1 MSSNTGSPVKAIL
14 YAFLANLGIA
24 IAKLAT
30 AIYTGSGSMLAEAI
44 HSFADTGNQVLLFI
58 GLKSSEK
65 EPDAD
70 HPLGYGKLTYF
81 WSFIVALM
89 LFSVGG
95 LFSIYEGVHKLSG
108 VAELNQ
114 VWIGLVILGLSII
127 IESFSLAGAMREA
140 SLMRGDKP
148 LIQWLA
154 HTRNAEIVVVIGED
168 VAAIIGLVIAFC
180 FLGMTWLTG
189 NPIYDAVGSICI
201 GVVLIIV
208 ALFLVVR
215 LQGLLVG
222 KSAEPDLRL
231 LIDELIADHD
241 QIDRVLNT
249 ITLQMGPKVML
260 AAKIA
265 INEEVTVGEAVVL
278 INGLERKLKQA
289 HPEIGWCFIEPD
301 TLDTRPPYPVAG
313 MKCSA

>member
-1 MSSNTGSPVKAIL
+1 
-14 YAFLANLGIA
+14 
-24 IAKLAT
+24 
-30 AIYTGSGSMLAEAI
+30 
-44 HSFADTGNQVLLFI
+44 
-58 GLKSSEK
+58 
-65 EPDAD
+65 
-70 HPLGYGKLTYF
+70 
-81 WSFIVALM
+81 
-89 LFSVGG
+89 
-95 LFSIYEGVHKLSG
+95 
-108 VAELNQ
+108 
-114 VWIGLVILGLSII
+114 LGLSII

-301 TLDTRPPYPVAG
+301 NLD
-313 MKCSA
+313 

>member
-301 TLDTRPPYPVAG
+301 NLD
-313 MKCSA
+313 

>member
-1 MSSNTGSPVKAIL
+1 
-14 YAFLANLGIA
+14 
-24 IAKLAT
+24 
-30 AIYTGSGSMLAEAI
+30 
-44 HSFADTGNQVLLFI
+44 
-58 GLKSSEK
+58 
-65 EPDAD
+65 
-70 HPLGYGKLTYF
+70 
-81 WSFIVALM
+81 
-89 LFSVGG
+89 
-95 LFSIYEGVHKLSG
+95 
-108 VAELNQ
+108 
-114 VWIGLVILGLSII
+114 
-127 IESFSLAGAMREA
+127 
-140 SLMRGDKP
+140 
-148 LIQWLA
+148 
-154 HTRNAEIVVVIGED
+154 
-168 VAAIIGLVIAFC
+168 
-180 FLGMTWLTG
+180 
-189 NPIYDAVGSICI
+189 VGSICI

-301 TLDTRPPYPVAG
+301 NLD
-313 MKCSA
+313 